1 MKSALLRTLFVLA
14 TVFTMGYTRAAEPLR
29 ANATNKI
36 TLERDLKRAL
46 NKHMVYPIMERR
58 KNMTGVVEVSFV
70 VNKEGRLVIL
80 KADSEN
86 SDLRD
91 YVMGK
96 LALIKLPEN
105 DEGIWRTTHI
115 RFDFHPEKG

>member
-1 MKSALLRTLFVLA
+1 MKSALLRTLLVFA

-58 KNMTGVVEVSFV
+58 KDMTGVVEVSFV

-86 SDLRD
+86 TDLRE

>member
-58 KNMTGVVEVSFV
+58 KDMTGVVEVSFV

-105 DEGIWRTTHI
+105 AEGIWRTTHI